1 MGPEKLFEG
10 IGKLTAAD
18 QIQVN
23 KIICIQILS

>member
-10 IGKLTAAD
+10 IGKLTTAD